1 MELELRVRG
10 EKYKQVFYFLLLF
23 LTPNKHSFSINK
35 PSTKTNTQ
43 KFCFFN
49 TLKCVNKYSLH
60 MADKPQQ
67 LIKTH

>member
-1 MELELRVRG
+1 MASGIESGLKVRG
-10 EKYKQVFYFLLLF
+10 VENINKIFFFF
-23 LTPNKHSFSINK
+23 LTP
-35 PSTKTNTQ
+35 NTQ